1 MLSTMEWL
9 KNNGHELPVLRSQNV
24 PGAIEHNRK
33 VGEKYKTRL
42 SKQLA

>member
-9 KNNGHELPVLRSQNV
+9 KDHGHDLPVLRSQNI
-24 PGAIEHNRK
+24 PGAIEHNRA
-33 VGEKYKTRL
+33 VGQKYKHRL